1 MIFVNQII
9 QGVLLGGYYAL
20 IACGLSFMFGVM
32 GVINLAHGSLAV
44 LSAYALYVLADRFGI
59 QPFLGLG
66 VVIPLMAVIGWAL
79 QRLVLERSARGGL
92 LVPVL
97 STFGLSI
104 ILDNLLFQGFGA
116 DTRSLAPY
124 IGDLSY
130 NSWTLSDDIAIG
142 KLAALTMVVAVALL
156 GGIETFLNRTPM
168 GRAIRA
174 TAEDPETVGLVG
186 VNARRVNAI
195 AAAIA
200 LTRRAL
206 TPTSPTV
213 SGSSAV
219 ARIARPISVRLRKV
233 SIPPSRATAT
243 SIVSAASL
251 PIEMSSLSVQLSSER
266 SPM

>member
-1 MIFVNQII
+1 MIFLNQII

-44 LSAYALYVLADRFGI
+44 LAAYALFVLADRFGI
-59 QPFLGLG
+59 QPFLGL
-66 VVIPLMAVIGWAL
+66 VLVIPLMAVIGWAL

-116 DTRSLAPY
+116 DTRSLAPLHRATSPTTA
-124 IGDLSY
+124 GRSATT
-130 NSWTLSDDIAIG
+130 SAIG
-142 KLAALTMVVAVALL
+142 KLAALTMAVAVALL
-156 GGIETFLNRTPM
+156 GGIETFLNRTLM

-174 TAEDPETVGLVG
+174 TAEDPDTVGLVG

-200 LTRRAL
+200 LATVAIAGAFLGMRA
-206 TPTSPTV
+206 TFDPYAGRP
-213 SGSSAV
+213 SS
-219 ARIARPISVRLRKV
+219 S
-233 SIPPSRATAT
+233 SPSR
-243 SIVSAASL
+243 
-251 PIEMSSLSVQLSSER
+251 R
-266 SPM
+266 R